1 MARAARVAVPSTQ
14 PSVLNDLIGISEPA
28 SAPAMGAAAEPTPAP
43 PATAD
48 GAGSGQ
54 QRTVR
59 PASTPQPPEP
69 ADSQNEKLPAY
80 APHWLIERLRNTVVA
95 LQRLPQ
101 AADDAPATL
110 SELCQTACLREVRRL
125 EAEYNGG
132 APFPVRARRK
142 LRTGRPIQ

>member
-1 MARAARVAVPSTQ
+1 MARAGRVAVPSTQ
-14 PSVLNDLIGISEPA
+14 PSVLNDLIGIPEPA
-28 SAPAMGAAAEPTPAP
+28 SVPPTGAAVEPAPAPTIP
-43 PATAD
+43 AD
-48 GAGSGQ
+48 GAGSRP
-54 QRTVR
+54 QRTAR
-59 PASTPQPPEP
+59 AGTPEPPEP

-110 SELCQTACLREVRRL
+110 SELCQTACLREVQRL

-132 APFPVRARRK
+132 EPFPVRARRK